1 MKKSAFIGASLLVVM
16 GCSKQQSTQVE
27 SKQIELGEKLI
38 TYLHITTNTPKNEIT
53 YNNTKDSLVLRGW
66 YKVAIK
72 DVQDQYNNA
81 NEYKANYEKN
91 ISNENN

>member
-1 MKKSAFIGASLLVVM
+1 MKKSVFIGVSFLIIL
-16 GCSKQQSTQVE
+16 GCSKQQSPQVE
-27 SKQIELGEKLI
+27 SKQLESGEKLVN
-38 TYLHITTNTPKNEIT
+38 YLHITTSTPKSEIK
-53 YNNTKDSLVLRGW
+53 YNDTKDSLVLRGW